1 MNRDHV
7 IGWIVAYSKKEAIAA
22 LEKMLEN
29 MKLCDDD
36 VDMVNMYILREELT
50 EEA

>member
-1 MNRDHV
+1 MNPNRV
-7 IGWIVAYSKKEAIAA
+7 IGWIVAMSKQEAIDA

-36 VDMVNMYILREELT
+36 VDMVNMHIRKEELIK
-50 EEA
+50 ES

>member
-1 MNRDHV
+1 MKRDRI
-7 IGWIVAYSKKEAIAA
+7 IGWIVSTSKQEAVKA

-36 VDMVNMYILREELT
+36 VDMVNMYILKEELT